1 MKVVIDIPKL
11 ECDRLRRDAG
21 WTNLEIYRKLIKDAI
36 EVADN
41 ETKRGKQDGKQ
52 SN

>member
-1 MKVVIDIPKL
+1 MKVVIDFPVL

-41 ETKRGKQDGKQ
+41 ETKRGKQDGKE
-52 SN
+52 